1 MKLIVGLGNPGK
13 EYQHTRHNVGFI
25 CVDKFLHANGFVANK
40 DDLKGQ
46 FYKDQNLIVLKP
58 MTYMNLSGESV
69 RAVMD
74 YYKIAINDLLVV
86 CDDVSLP
93 VGKIRLRTKGS
104 SGGHNGL
111 KNIIANIGS
120 ENFKRI
126 RVGIASS
133 EDLIEHVLGKFS
145 KEEAEIIDAS
155 AEKVAKALKEYAD
168 GIPFEK
174 ISSKYNQ
181 KD

>member
-13 EYQHTRHNVGFI
+13 EYQKTRHNVGFI
-25 CVDKFLHANGFVANK
+25 CIDNFLRTNGLVANK
-40 DDLKGQ
+40 DDFKGQ

-58 MTYMNLSGESV
+58 MTFMNLSGESV
-69 RAVMD
+69 KAIVD
-74 YYKIAINDLLVV
+74 YFKVDIKDIVVV

-93 VGKIRLRTKGS
+93 VGKIRIRSKGS

-111 KNIIANIGS
+111 KNII
-120 ENFKRI
+120 ENLGTEEFKRI
-126 RVGIASS
+126 RVGISS
-133 EDLIEHVLGKFS
+133 SDNLINHVLGKFDN
-145 KEEAEIIDAS
+145 EEEKIIDQAS
-155 AEKVAKALKEYAD
+155 EKVKAALKEFTD
-168 GIPFEK
+168 GVPFEK

>member
-13 EYQHTRHNVGFI
+13 EYEHTRHNVGFI
-25 CVDKFLHANGFVANK
+25 CVDKFLYNNGFVANK
-40 DDLKGQ
+40 DDFKGQ

-69 RAVMD
+69 KAIVD
-74 YYKIAINDLLVV
+74 YFKIDINDILVV

-93 VGKIRLRTKGS
+93 TGKVRVRTKGS

-111 KNIIANIGS
+111 KNIIANLES
-120 ENFKRI
+120 QDFKRI
-126 RVGIASS
+126 RVGISSS
-133 EDLIEHVLGKFS
+133 EDLIAHVLGKFS
-145 KEEAEIIDAS
+145 KEEASLIDEAVS
-155 AEKVAKALKEYAD
+155 KVASALKEYID
-168 GIPFEK
+168 GVPFEK

>member
-13 EYQHTRHNVGFI
+13 EYEHTRHNVGFI
-25 CVDKFLHANGFVANK
+25 CVDKFMHESGYVANK
-40 DDLKGQ
+40 DDFKGQ

-58 MTYMNLSGESV
+58 MTFMNLSGESI
-69 RAVMD
+69 RLVMD
-74 YYKIAINDLLVV
+74 YYKVDIKDVLVV

-93 VGKIRLRTKGS
+93 IGKIRIRSKGS

-111 KNIIANIGS
+111 KNIISNLNS
-120 ENFKRI
+120 EEFKRI
-126 RVGIASS
+126 RVGISGS
-133 EDLIEHVLGKFS
+133 DDLINHVLGKFTAEES
-145 KEEAEIIDAS
+145 KIIDEAS
-155 AEKVAKALKEYAD
+155 EKVKEALKEFAN